1 MLPQTAPQ
9 SPGSDH
15 ATVPG
20 KWIPISEQMPEV
32 GDIVLT
38 AMGGVVNVG
47 EMECSAANCRFFT
60 SVITGRELP
69 ATHWMPLPAG
79 PME

>member
-1 MLPQTAPQ
+1 
-9 SPGSDH
+9 
-15 ATVPG
+15 
-20 KWIPISEQMPEV
+20 MPEV

-38 AMGGVVNVG
+38 AMGGAVNVG

-60 SVITGRELP
+60 SVISGRELP

-79 PME
+79 PKEDINALIPLVSRNEQEVK